1 MSVDKLVDSSQL
13 DADLTSVANAIR
25 TKGGTSAQLA
35 FPADF
40 VSAIAAISGGGG
52 GLEYETGTFTLASDY
67 GGGTGGYSIPHN
79 LGEIPAVI
87 IVWTDYFND
96 ETHTPDKNANIGY
109 VYLCGFSTLPQKLS
123 SSATSS
129 GGLAALMAIASG
141 ERKVLFSSS
150 NSAANMPQNQQ
161 PTATDF
167 KLSKKQNGTSY
178 YWIGGIPYKYIVIK
192 KWW

>member
-1 MSVDKLVDSSQL
+1 MSVYLADS
-13 DADLTSVANAIR
+13 ADLTSIANAIR

-35 FPADF
+35 FPQGF
-40 VSAIAAISGGGG
+40 VSAIEAISGGGG
-52 GLEYETGTFTLASDY
+52 DLEYETGTFTLASDY
-67 GGGTGGYSIPHN
+67 GGGSGGYSIPHN

-96 ETHTPDKNANIGY
+96 ETHIADKNSNIGY
-109 VYLCGFSTLPQKLS
+109 VYLHGFSTLPQKLS
-123 SSATSS
+123 SSNTAS

-141 ERKVLFSSS
+141 ERKVFFGSTSSP
-150 NSAANMPQNQQ
+150 ANMPQNQQ

-178 YWIGGIPYKYIVIK
+178 YWIGGITYNYIVIK